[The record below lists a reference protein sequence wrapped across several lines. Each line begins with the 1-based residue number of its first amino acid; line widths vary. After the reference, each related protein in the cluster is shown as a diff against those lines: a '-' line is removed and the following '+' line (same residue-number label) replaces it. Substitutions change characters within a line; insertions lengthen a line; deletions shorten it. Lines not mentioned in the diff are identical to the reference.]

1 MSSPRD
7 SEAPLPSA
15 DRSIRIEVT
24 TTTAQPALLKGLS
37 RWRRLGLLS
46 QTQLKVELT
55 TQTSNPELLQGLD
68 AFLRLGLLS
77 DNLVQKLC
85 RENLTC
91 PLPQA
96 IVTPTVTTTPARVSP
111 RTPTAKP
118 LPEFATDFA
127 PEERTAPVPKQPSPS
142 PTWLTEMLQSF
153 QAELSVRWLLFLG
166 VFMVVVSSGVLAA
179 SQWQNFPASGQY
191 GVLLGY
197 TLTFWAVC
205 AWANRQ
211 SNLRLTAQTLQIVT
225 LLLVPVNFWAMD
237 GFGLWRNP
245 VDWIVVAC
253 ATPILSAIA
262 FFIWKREQ
270 QPPLPILNYL
280 GLSYLHWGWSLPGF
294 PLVAVYLGTSTTLAT
309 FYTECRRRKRQDRIN
324 LPQPGGRNSPD
335 ILHPAT
341 FQIAVYGIGILL
353 FRAIFV
359 AGVDIQQLGLAIGA
373 YGWFLSWL
381 SQQQRKLSTEESEL
395 PQLSW
400 EWLGGGL
407 LFLGWLVSVGVEF
420 PWQAIAVSGLGL
432 WFFGSRL
439 QRFWQRF
446 DFLAVLCIGL
456 QSLWLFWRLIP
467 ANIQTQLVATATQ
480 LTGSK
485 DTPFALLSLVLFPY
499 LIIIVGLIDWL
510 ERREKT
516 DLAEFGEAI
525 ALSFGSLLTVIS
537 SVNPLLRTLNLLN
550 STITLGIVS
559 QRRGVLGIY
568 RNLELLVYLT
578 HITGITTILCA
589 LDYLLPNLNQGEW
602 VAILLALMVG
612 EWALTLGRQQSEVEA
627 AQPSPP
633 GIAPVS
639 AQESEVEAA
648 QPSLPRIAQVSIWRR
663 SAWHLGLALAGLSYA
678 LLWVNA
684 QAAWEDSSNNAIEWG
699 LLWLITPLSLT
710 GVATWTSG
718 SRRQFA
724 SQLSVA
730 TLVLLQFLTLS
741 IPSFRLVSL
750 GVATLLMFV
759 NTRYLRVVSAAVIT
773 VGFGLSF
780 LAMCLWE
787 GIPGLPPLSLEGW
800 FVAGAIA
807 LTSLWLMRS
816 WLMRRSTELASL
828 YVPATDGWAIALCS
842 LELILLT
849 LHSLAV
855 YWGFFSPQ
863 VPVLVAGIVTMGGI
877 LYRSW
882 RHPSNWSI
890 YALGWCLELLTAEGL
905 GFFDSSALNLAI
917 ANLALG
923 LIAQLAGDWWQR
935 RTGTSHLRSSWHV
948 IPLLYGIL
956 GSVLRWGTFANWTGL
971 STLALAVIAIGV
983 GRRRQAFKPLLYLA
997 LLGVS
1002 VSAYEILLYQLSQ
1015 RSGGSTGDGLI
1026 VMAGLGT
1033 SIMYAYRVLSPWLIQ
1048 YLHLTKEELKTIAHL
1063 HWAWSSLLLIGATTY
1078 QPQSLMLGFGVGA
1091 FLVQYAIFQG
1101 RNTSAREE
1109 EDDDPVVRG
1118 SGEIW
1123 VYLGF
1128 LEAFGMRIYWL
1139 NLPIARLLSGPLG
1152 LWKGA
1157 IASVFAYFLFIL
1169 PWERWGWQKPPWTVA
1184 AIAIP
1189 LIAAAESPMGNSP
1202 LSLLIIAGYYV
1213 FFAILNQQIRFTYL
1227 SALLIDWVLYRWFWQ
1242 LQLNDPLWYV
1252 TPLAV
1257 SLLYMA
1263 QVDPNLKQPEEKPM
1277 RHFLRLLGSGAICVV
1292 ALWSNQW
1299 SGLVPGIISLL
1310 VIFAGL
1316 GLRIRAYLYVGT
1328 ATFLINA
1335 FYQLG
1340 ILIFDYP
1347 FSKWVVGLLVGIAFI
1362 WIAANFET
1370 RREQITALLRNWIT
1384 ELHNWE

>member
-7 SEAPLPSA
+7 SEGLPPWA
-15 DRSIRIEVT
+15 ERSIIIEVT
-24 TTTAQPALLKGLS
+24 TSTAQPALLKGLGI
-37 RWRRLGLLS
+37 WRRLGLLS

-55 TQTSNPELLQGLD
+55 TQASNPELLEGLD

-77 DNLVQKLC
+77 DTLVQKLC

-91 PLPQA
+91 PLPQT
-96 IVTPTVTTTPARVSP
+96 IITSTVSTASAPVSS
-111 RTPTAKP
+111 RTPTPKP

-127 PEERTAPVPKQPSPS
+127 PEEPMAPVHKQPSPS

-166 VFMVVVSSGVLAA
+166 VFMVVMSSGVLAA
-179 SQWQNFPASGQY
+179 SQWKNFPPSGQY

-225 LLLVPVNFWAMD
+225 LLLVPVNFWEMD

-245 VDWIVVAC
+245 IDWIVVGC

-262 FFIWKREQ
+262 FFLWKREQ

-309 FYTECRRRKRQDRIN
+309 FYRECRRRKPQGKIN
-324 LPQPGGRNSPD
+324 SSQPTGRASPG

-381 SQQQRKLSTEESEL
+381 SQQQRKLSAQESEL

-439 QRFWQRF
+439 QRFWQKL
-446 DFLAVLCIGL
+446 DLLAISCIGL

-467 ANIQTQLVATATQ
+467 PPIQTQLVATATQ
-480 LTGSK
+480 LTGSQ

-499 LIIIVGLIDWL
+499 LVFIVGLIDWL

-516 DLAEFGEAI
+516 HLAEFGEAI

-559 QRRGVLGIY
+559 QRRGSLGSS

-589 LDYLLPNLNQGEW
+589 IDYLLPNLNQGEW
-602 VAILLALMVG
+602 AAILLALMVG
-612 EWALTLGRQQSEVEA
+612 EWALTLGRQ
-627 AQPSPP
+627 
-633 GIAPVS
+633 
-639 AQESEVEAA
+639 ESEVGATQASPVQE
-648 QPSLPRIAQVSIWRR
+648 SGVKTIWLR
-663 SAWHLGLALAGLSYA
+663 SAWHLGLALAGLSYV
-678 LLWVNA
+678 LLWVNY
-684 QAAWEDSSNNAIEWG
+684 QAKWENPTVNLTQWG
-699 LLWLITPLSLT
+699 LLWLITPISLT

-718 SRRQFA
+718 SRKQFA

-730 TLVLLQFLTLS
+730 ALVLVQFLTLG
-741 IPSFRLVSL
+741 IPSFWLVSL
-750 GVATLLMFV
+750 GVATILMFV
-759 NTRYLRVVSAAVIT
+759 NTHYLRVVSAAVIT

-780 LAMCLWE
+780 LGMCLWE

-816 WLMRRSTELASL
+816 WLIHRSTALASL
-828 YVPATDGWAIALCS
+828 YVPATEGWAIALCS

-863 VPVLVAGIVTMGGI
+863 VAVLVAGLVTMGAI

-882 RHPSNWSI
+882 HHPSNWSL

-905 GFFDSSALNLAI
+905 GFFERSALNLAI

-935 RTGTSHLRSSWHV
+935 RTDRNHLPSSWHV

-983 GRRRQAFKPLLYLA
+983 GRRHQAFKPLIYLA

-1015 RSGGSTGDGLI
+1015 QLGGSTGDGLI

-1033 SIMYAYRVLSPWLIQ
+1033 SIMYAYRVLSPWLIK

-1063 HWAWSSLLLIGATTY
+1063 HWVWSSLLLIGATTY
-1078 QPQSLMLGFGVGA
+1078 QPQSLMLGLGVGV

-1101 RNTSAREE
+1101 RHNPAR
-1109 EDDDPVVRG
+1109 RN
-1118 SGEIW
+1118 GEIW

-1128 LEAFGMRIYWL
+1128 LEAFGMRLYWL

-1152 LWKGA
+1152 PWKGA

-1169 PWERWGWQKPPWTVA
+1169 PWERWGWQKRPWTVA

-1189 LIAAAESPMGNSP
+1189 LIAVAESPMGNSP
-1202 LSLLIIAGYYV
+1202 LSLLIVAGYYV
-1213 FFAILNQQIRFTYL
+1213 FLAILSQQIRFTYL

-1242 LQLNDPLWYV
+1242 LQLNDSLWYV
-1252 TPLAV
+1252 TPIAL

-1263 QVDPNLKQPEEKPM
+1263 QVDPNLKQPEEKSM

-1292 ALWSNQW
+1292 ALWSNQG
-1299 SGLVPGIISLL
+1299 SGLVTGIISLL

-1335 FYQLG
+1335 LYQLG

-1362 WIAANFET
+1362 WIAATFET

-1384 ELHNWE
+1384 ELQNWE

>member
-1 MSSPRD
+1 
-7 SEAPLPSA
+7 
-15 DRSIRIEVT
+15 
-24 TTTAQPALLKGLS
+24 
-37 RWRRLGLLS
+37 
-46 QTQLKVELT
+46 
-55 TQTSNPELLQGLD
+55 
-68 AFLRLGLLS
+68 
-77 DNLVQKLC
+77 
-85 RENLTC
+85 
-91 PLPQA
+91 
-96 IVTPTVTTTPARVSP
+96 
-111 RTPTAKP
+111 
-118 LPEFATDFA
+118 
-127 PEERTAPVPKQPSPS
+127 
-142 PTWLTEMLQSF
+142 
-153 QAELSVRWLLFLG
+153 
-166 VFMVVVSSGVLAA
+166 
-179 SQWQNFPASGQY
+179 
-191 GVLLGY
+191 
-197 TLTFWAVC
+197 
-205 AWANRQ
+205 
-211 SNLRLTAQTLQIVT
+211 
-225 LLLVPVNFWAMD
+225 
-237 GFGLWRNP
+237 
-245 VDWIVVAC
+245 
-253 ATPILSAIA
+253 
-262 FFIWKREQ
+262 
-270 QPPLPILNYL
+270 
-280 GLSYLHWGWSLPGF
+280 
-294 PLVAVYLGTSTTLAT
+294 
-309 FYTECRRRKRQDRIN
+309 
-324 LPQPGGRNSPD
+324 
-335 ILHPAT
+335 
-341 FQIAVYGIGILL
+341 VYGIGILL

-381 SQQQRKLSTEESEL
+381 SQQQRSLSAEESEL

-407 LFLGWLVSVGVEF
+407 LFVGWLVSVGVEF

-446 DFLAVLCIGL
+446 DFAAILCIGL
-456 QSLWLFWRLIP
+456 QSIWLFWRLIP
-467 ANIQTQLVATATQ
+467 SAIQTQLVATATQ
-480 LTGSK
+480 LTSSQ

-510 ERREKT
+510 ERQEKNH
-516 DLAEFGEAI
+516 LVEFGEAI
-525 ALSFGSLLTVIS
+525 ALSFGTLLTVLS

-559 QRRGVLGIY
+559 QRRGILGST

-589 LDYLLPNLNQGEW
+589 IDYLLPQLNREEW
-602 VAILLALMVG
+602 AAILLALMVG
-612 EWALTLGRQQSEVEA
+612 EWAFTLGREKPGVEA
-627 AQPSPP
+627 THTSP
-633 GIAPVS
+633 V
-639 AQESEVEAA
+639 QESGVT
-648 QPSLPRIAQVSIWRR
+648 RIAQSPIWRR
-663 SAWHLGLALAGLSYA
+663 SAWHIGLALAGLSYV
-678 LLWVNA
+678 LLWVNV
-684 QAAWEDSSNNAIEWG
+684 QAAWENPTVNVTYWG
-699 LLWLITPLSLT
+699 LLWLVTPLSLT

-724 SQLSVA
+724 SALSIAALVA
-730 TLVLLQFLTLS
+730 LQFLTLS
-741 IPSFRLVSL
+741 IPHVRLVSL
-750 GVATLLMFV
+750 GVATILMFV
-759 NTRYLRVVSAAVIT
+759 NTHYRRDVSAAGIT

-780 LAMCLWE
+780 LGMCLWE
-787 GIPGLPPLSLEGW
+787 GIPGLPPLSPEGW

-807 LTSLWLMRS
+807 LTSLWLIRS
-816 WLMRRSTELASL
+816 WLIRRSSELASL
-828 YVPATDGWAIALCS
+828 YVPATDSWAIAICT

-855 YWGFFSPQ
+855 YWGFLSPE
-863 VPVLVAGIVTMGGI
+863 VAVLVAGIVTMGGI

-905 GFFDSSALNLAI
+905 GFFGRSALNLAI

-923 LIAQLAGDWWQR
+923 LIAQLVGDWWQR
-935 RTGTSHLRSSWHV
+935 RTGRSHLPSSWHV

-1015 RSGGSTGDGLI
+1015 LSGGSTGDGLI

-1033 SIMYAYRVLSPWLIQ
+1033 SIMYAYRVLSPWLIE
-1048 YLHLTKEELKTIAHL
+1048 YLHLTQEELKTIAHL

-1078 QPQSLMLGFGVGA
+1078 QPQSLMLGFGVGV

-1101 RNTSAREE
+1101 RNTSARGE

-1128 LEAFGMRIYWL
+1128 LEAFGMRLYWL

-1152 LWKGA
+1152 PWKGA

-1169 PWERWGWQKPPWTVA
+1169 PWERWGWQKRPWTVA

-1189 LIAAAESPMGNSP
+1189 LIAVAESPMGNSP
-1202 LSLLIIAGYYV
+1202 VSLLIIAGYYV
-1213 FFAILNQQIRFTYL
+1213 FFAMLNQQIRFTYL

-1242 LQLNDPLWYV
+1242 LQLNDYLWYV
-1252 TPLAV
+1252 TPLAL

-1335 FYQLG
+1335 FYHLG

-1362 WIAANFET
+1362 WIAATFET

>member
-1 MSSPRD
+1 MSSSRD
-7 SEAPLPSA
+7 SEALPPSA
-15 DRSIRIEVT
+15 DCSITIEVT
-24 TTTAQPALLKGLS
+24 TSTAQPALLKGLS
-37 RWRRLGLLS
+37 LWRRLGLLS

-55 TQTSNPELLQGLD
+55 TQASNPELLQGLD

-77 DNLVQKLC
+77 DTLVQKLC

-91 PLPQA
+91 PLPQT
-96 IVTPTVTTTPARVSP
+96 IITSTPASVSP
-111 RTPTAKP
+111 RKPTLQR

-127 PEERTAPVPKQPSPS
+127 SEEATQPVPKQPSPS
-142 PTWLTEMLQSF
+142 SIWLTEMLQSL

-166 VFMVVVSSGVLAA
+166 VFMVVMSSGVLAA
-179 SQWQNFPASGQY
+179 SQWKNFPASGQY

-245 VDWIVVAC
+245 IDWIVVAC

-270 QPPLPILNYL
+270 QPPLPILNFL
-280 GLSYLHWGWSLPGF
+280 VLSYLHWGWSLPGF
-294 PLVAVYLGTSTTLAT
+294 PLVAVYLGTTTTLAT
-309 FYTECRRRKRQDRIN
+309 FYRECRKRK
-324 LPQPGGRNSPD
+324 PQGWIHSSLSAGGASPY

-359 AGVDIQQLGLAIGA
+359 AGVDIQPLGLAIGA

-407 LFLGWLVSVGVEF
+407 LFLGWLVSVAVEF

-439 QRFWQRF
+439 QRYWQKL
-446 DFLAVLCIGL
+446 DLLAISCIGL

-480 LTGSK
+480 LTGSQ

-499 LIIIVGLIDWL
+499 LVFIVGLIDWL
-510 ERREKT
+510 ERTEKT
-516 DLAEFGEAI
+516 ELAEFGEAI

-559 QRRGVLGIY
+559 QRRGSLGSR

-589 LDYLLPNLNQGEW
+589 IDYLLPNLNQGEW

-612 EWALTLGRQQSEVEA
+612 EWALTLGRQESEVEA
-627 AQPSPP
+627 AQPSSP
-633 GIAPVS
+633 GIAPIS

-648 QPSLPRIAQVSIWRR
+648 QPSPPRIAQVSIWRR
-663 SAWHLGLALAGLSYA
+663 SAWHLGLVLAGLSYA

-718 SRRQFA
+718 SRKQLA
-724 SQLSVA
+724 SQLSIA
-730 TLVLLQFLTLS
+730 SLVVLQLLTLG
-741 IPSFRLVSL
+741 IPNLRLVSL
-750 GVATLLMFV
+750 GVATILMFV
-759 NTRYLRVVSAAVIT
+759 NTRYWREVSAAVIT

-800 FVAGAIA
+800 LVAGAIA

-816 WLMRRSTELASL
+816 WLIHRSTALASL
-828 YVPATDGWAIALCS
+828 YVPATEGWAIALCS

-855 YWGFFSPQ
+855 YWGFLSPS
-863 VPVLVAGIVTMGGI
+863 VAVLIAGIVTMGAI

-935 RTGTSHLRSSWHV
+935 RTGRSHLPSSWHV

-983 GRRRQAFKPLLYLA
+983 GRRRQAFKPLIYLA

-1015 RSGGSTGDGLI
+1015 QSGGSTGDGLI

-1033 SIMYAYRVLSPWLIQ
+1033 SIMYAYRVLSPWLIK

-1063 HWAWSSLLLIGATTY
+1063 HWVGSSLLLMGATTY
-1078 QPQSLMLGFGVGA
+1078 QPQSLMLGFGVGV

-1101 RNTSAREE
+1101 RNNPARR
-1109 EDDDPVVRG
+1109 D
-1118 SGEIW
+1118 GEIW

-1128 LEAFGMRIYWL
+1128 LEAFGMRLYWL

-1169 PWERWGWQKPPWTVA
+1169 PWERWGWQKRPWTVA

-1189 LIAAAESPMGNSP
+1189 LIAVAESPMGNSP
-1202 LSLLIIAGYYV
+1202 VSLLIIAGYYV
-1213 FFAILNQQIRFTYL
+1213 FLAILNQQIRFTYL

-1242 LQLNDPLWYV
+1242 LQLNDSLWYV
-1252 TPLAV
+1252 TPIAL

-1263 QVDPNLKQPEEKPM
+1263 QVDPHLKQPEEKSM

-1292 ALWSNQW
+1292 ALWSNSG
-1299 SGLVPGIISLL
+1299 SGLIAGIISLL

-1335 FYQLG
+1335 LYQLG

-1362 WIAANFET
+1362 WIAATFET

>member
-24 TTTAQPALLKGLS
+24 TSTAQPALLKGLS
-37 RWRRLGLLS
+37 IWRRLGLLS

-55 TQTSNPELLQGLD
+55 TQASNPELLEGLD

-77 DNLVQKLC
+77 DTLVQKLC

-91 PLPQA
+91 PLPQI
-96 IVTPTVTTTPARVSP
+96 IVTPIASTASAPVSP
-111 RTPTAKP
+111 RTPTAKR

-127 PEERTAPVPKQPSPS
+127 LEESTAPVAKLAKQSSPS
-142 PTWLTEMLQSF
+142 PTWVTEMLQSL

-179 SQWQNFPASGQY
+179 SQWKNFPASGQY

-294 PLVAVYLGTSTTLAT
+294 PLVAVYLGTGTTLAT
-309 FYTECRRRKRQDRIN
+309 FYAECRRRKPESRMN
-324 LPQPGGRNSPD
+324 TPQPGGRNSPD

-381 SQQQRKLSTEESEL
+381 SQQQRKLSAEESEL
-395 PQLSW
+395 PQFSW

-420 PWQAIAVSGLGL
+420 PWQAIPVSGLGL
-432 WFFGSRL
+432 WFFSSRL
-439 QRFWQRF
+439 QRFWQRLDLF
-446 DFLAVLCIGL
+446 VILCIGL
-456 QSLWLFWRLIP
+456 QSIWLFWRLIP

-480 LTGSK
+480 LTGSQ

-510 ERREKT
+510 ERREKKP
-516 DLAEFGEAI
+516 LVEFGEAI
-525 ALSFGSLLTVIS
+525 AFSFGTLLTVLS

-559 QRRGVLGIY
+559 QRRGVLGSA

-589 LDYLLPNLNQGEW
+589 IDYLLPNLHPGEW
-602 VAILLALMVG
+602 AAILLALMVG
-612 EWALTLGRQQSEVEA
+612 EWALTLGRQESQS
-627 AQPSPP
+627 P
-633 GIAPVS
+633 
-639 AQESEVEAA
+639 
-648 QPSLPRIAQVSIWRR
+648 IWRR

-678 LLWVNA
+678 LLWVND
-684 QAAWEDSSNNAIEWG
+684 QARWENPTVNLAEWG

-718 SRRQFA
+718 SRKQFA

-730 TLVLLQFLTLS
+730 ALVLLQFLTLG

-759 NTRYLRVVSAAVIT
+759 NTRYLRIVSAAVIT

-780 LAMCLWE
+780 LGMCLWE
-787 GIPGLPPLSLEGW
+787 GIAGLPPLSLEGW

-807 LTSLWLMRS
+807 FTSLWLMRS
-816 WLMRRSTELASL
+816 WLIRRSTELSSL
-828 YVPATDGWAIALCS
+828 YIPATDGWAIALCS

-855 YWGFFSPQ
+855 YWGFLSSE
-863 VPVLVAGIVTMGGI
+863 VAVLIAGFVTMGAI

-905 GFFDSSALNLAI
+905 GFFERSALNLAI

-935 RTGTSHLRSSWHV
+935 RTGKSHLPSSWHV

-956 GSVLRWGTFANWTGL
+956 GSVLRWGTFANWTGF

-983 GRRRQAFKPLLYLA
+983 GRRRQAFKPLIYLA

-1015 RSGGSTGDGLI
+1015 LSGGSTGDGLI

-1063 HWAWSSLLLIGATTY
+1063 HWAWSSLLLISATTY
-1078 QPQSLMLGFGVGA
+1078 QPQSLMLGFGVGV
-1091 FLVQYAIFQG
+1091 FLIQYAIFQG
-1101 RNTSAREE
+1101 RNTSARDE

-1118 SGEIW
+1118 SGEVW

-1128 LEAFGMRIYWL
+1128 LEAFGMRLYWL

-1152 LWKGA
+1152 PWKGA

-1169 PWERWGWQKPPWTVA
+1169 PWERWGWQKRPWTVA

-1189 LIAAAESPMGNSP
+1189 LIAVAESPMGNSP
-1202 LSLLIIAGYYV
+1202 VSLLIIAGYYV

-1242 LQLNDPLWYV
+1242 LQLNDSLWYV
-1252 TPLAV
+1252 TPLAL

-1263 QVDPNLKQPEEKPM
+1263 QVDPNLKQSEKKPT

-1292 ALWSNQW
+1292 ALWSHQW
-1299 SGLVPGIISLL
+1299 SGLVPGIISVL

-1362 WIAANFET
+1362 WIAATFET

-1384 ELHNWE
+1384 ELQNWD

>member
-1 MSSPRD
+1 
-7 SEAPLPSA
+7 
-15 DRSIRIEVT
+15 
-24 TTTAQPALLKGLS
+24 
-37 RWRRLGLLS
+37 
-46 QTQLKVELT
+46 
-55 TQTSNPELLQGLD
+55 
-68 AFLRLGLLS
+68 
-77 DNLVQKLC
+77 
-85 RENLTC
+85 
-91 PLPQA
+91 
-96 IVTPTVTTTPARVSP
+96 
-111 RTPTAKP
+111 

-127 PEERTAPVPKQPSPS
+127 PEEATAPVPKQLSPS
-142 PTWLTEMLQSF
+142 PIWLTEMLQSL

-179 SQWQNFPASGQY
+179 SQWKNFPASGQY

-197 TLTFWAVC
+197 TLTFCAVC

-211 SNLRLTAQTLQIVT
+211 RNLRLTAQTLQIVT

-245 VDWIVVAC
+245 IDWIVVGC

-262 FFIWKREQ
+262 FFLWKREQ

-294 PLVAVYLGTSTTLAT
+294 PLLAVYLGTGATLAT
-309 FYTECRRRKRQDRIN
+309 FYWECRKRKPQSQIN
-324 LPQPGGRNSPD
+324 SSQPRGRNSPY

-381 SQQQRKLSTEESEL
+381 SQQQQRLSTEESQL

-407 LFLGWLVSVGVEF
+407 LFLGWLVSVGLDF
-420 PWQAIAVSGLGL
+420 PWEAIAVSGLGL

-439 QRFWQRF
+439 QRFWQKL
-446 DFLAVLCIGL
+446 DLAAILCIGL

-480 LTGSK
+480 LTHSE

-499 LIIIVGLIDWL
+499 LIIIVGFIDWL

-516 DLAEFGEAI
+516 HLAEFGEAI
-525 ALSFGSLLTVIS
+525 ALSFGTLLTVIS

-550 STITLGIVS
+550 STITLGIVT
-559 QRRGVLGIY
+559 QRRGILGIP
-568 RNLELLVYLT
+568 RNLQLLVYLT
-578 HITGITTILCA
+578 HITGITTILCVI
-589 LDYLLPNLNQGEW
+589 DYLLPHLNRGEW
-602 VAILLALMVG
+602 AAILLALMVG
-612 EWALTLGRQQSEVEA
+612 EWAVTLGRQEPAVGA
-627 AQPSPP
+627 THTSP
-633 GIAPVS
+633 V
-639 AQESEVEAA
+639 QESGVT
-648 QPSLPRIAQVSIWRR
+648 RIAQSPIWRR
-663 SAWHLGLALAGLSYA
+663 SAWHLGLALAGLSYV
-678 LLWVNA
+678 LLWVNY
-684 QAAWEDSSNNAIEWG
+684 QTAWDNPTVNLTQWN
-699 LLWLITPLSLT
+699 LLWLVTPLSLT

-724 SQLSVA
+724 SGLSVA
-730 TLVLLQFLTLS
+730 ALVAVQFLTLS
-741 IPSFRLVSL
+741 IPHVQLVSL
-750 GVATLLMFV
+750 GVATILMFV
-759 NTRYLRVVSAAVIT
+759 NTHYRRDLSAAGIT

-780 LAMCLWE
+780 VGMCLWE

-816 WLMRRSTELASL
+816 WLQVSRLQVTSSNRHLQPTPTPSENATRTGNATRTTSNLQPPTSNLQPSTFNLEPSLASL
-828 YVPATDGWAIALCS
+828 YVPATDSWAIALCS

-855 YWGFFSPQ
+855 YWGFVSPE
-863 VPVLVAGIVTMGGI
+863 VAVLVAGFVTMGAI

-905 GFFDSSALNLAI
+905 GFFGRSALNLAI

-935 RTGTSHLRSSWHV
+935 RTGRSHLHSSWHV

-971 STLALAVIAIGV
+971 STLTLAVIAIGV
-983 GRRRQAFKPLLYLA
+983 GRRRQAFKPLIYLA

-1015 RSGGSTGDGLI
+1015 LSGGSTGDGLI

-1033 SIMYAYRVLSPWLIQ
+1033 SIMYAYRVLSPWLIK

-1063 HWAWSSLLLIGATTY
+1063 HWAWSSLLLMGATTY

-1109 EDDDPVVRG
+1109 EADDPVVRG
-1118 SGEIW
+1118 SGEVW

-1128 LEAFGMRIYWL
+1128 LEAFGMRLYWL

-1152 LWKGA
+1152 PWKGA

-1169 PWERWGWQKPPWTVA
+1169 PWERWGWQKRPWTVA
-1184 AIAIP
+1184 AIVIP
-1189 LIAAAESPMGNSP
+1189 LIAVAESPMGNSP
-1202 LSLLIIAGYYV
+1202 VSLLIIAGYYV

-1227 SALLIDWVLYRWFWQ
+1227 SALLIDWVLYRWFWY
-1242 LQLNDPLWYV
+1242 LKLSDSLWYI
-1252 TPLAV
+1252 TPLAL

-1263 QVDPNLKQPEEKPM
+1263 QVDPNLKQPEQKPM

-1362 WIAANFET
+1362 WIAATFET

-1384 ELHNWE
+1384 ELQNWE

>member
-1 MSSPRD
+1 
-7 SEAPLPSA
+7 
-15 DRSIRIEVT
+15 
-24 TTTAQPALLKGLS
+24 
-37 RWRRLGLLS
+37 
-46 QTQLKVELT
+46 
-55 TQTSNPELLQGLD
+55 
-68 AFLRLGLLS
+68 
-77 DNLVQKLC
+77 
-85 RENLTC
+85 
-91 PLPQA
+91 
-96 IVTPTVTTTPARVSP
+96 
-111 RTPTAKP
+111 
-118 LPEFATDFA
+118 
-127 PEERTAPVPKQPSPS
+127 
-142 PTWLTEMLQSF
+142 MLQSL

-197 TLTFWAVC
+197 TLTFCAVC

-245 VDWIVVAC
+245 VDWIVVAG
-253 ATPILSAIA
+253 ATPVLSAIA
-262 FFIWKREQ
+262 FFLWKREQ
-270 QPPLPILNYL
+270 QPPLPIINYL

-294 PLVAVYLGTSTTLAT
+294 PLVVVYLGTSTTLAT
-309 FYTECRRRKRQDRIN
+309 FYAECRRGKPQSKIN
-324 LPQPGGRNSPD
+324 SSQPTGRNSPYL
-335 ILHPAT
+335 LHPAT

-381 SQQQRKLSTEESEL
+381 SQQQRKLSAEESEL

-407 LFLGWLVSVGVEF
+407 LFVGWLVSVGVEF

-446 DFLAVLCIGL
+446 DFAAILCIGL
-456 QSLWLFWRLIP
+456 QSIWLFWRLIP
-467 ANIQTQLVATATQ
+467 SAIQTQLVATATQ
-480 LTGSK
+480 LTSSQ

-516 DLAEFGEAI
+516 DLVEFGEAI
-525 ALSFGSLLTVIS
+525 TLSFGTLLTVIS

-559 QRRGVLGIY
+559 QRRGIFGST

-589 LDYLLPNLNQGEW
+589 IDYLLPNLNQREW
-602 VAILLALMVG
+602 AAILLALMVG
-612 EWALTLGRQQSEVEA
+612 EWALTLGRQESGVGA
-627 AQPSPP
+627 GHTSP
-633 GIAPVS
+633 V
-639 AQESEVEAA
+639 QESGVT
-648 QPSLPRIAQVSIWRR
+648 RIAQSPIWRR
-663 SAWHLGLALAGLSYA
+663 SAWHVGLALAGLSYV
-678 LLWVNA
+678 LLWVNY
-684 QAAWEDSSNNAIEWG
+684 QTAWENPTVNLTQWN
-699 LLWLITPLSLT
+699 LLWLVTPLSLT

-718 SRRQFA
+718 SRRQLA
-724 SQLSVA
+724 TQLSIASLVA
-730 TLVLLQFLTLS
+730 LQFLTLS
-741 IPSFRLVSL
+741 IPHVQLISL

-759 NTRYLRVVSAAVIT
+759 NTHYRRDVSAAGIT

-780 LAMCLWE
+780 LGMCLWE

-800 FVAGAIA
+800 LVAAAIA
-807 LTSLWLMRS
+807 LTSLWLIRS
-816 WLMRRSTELASL
+816 WLMRRSNELASL
-828 YVPATDGWAIALCS
+828 YIPATDSWAIALCS

-855 YWGFFSPQ
+855 YWGFLSPE
-863 VPVLVAGIVTMGGI
+863 VAVLVAGIVTMGAI

-905 GFFDSSALNLAI
+905 GFLGRSALNLAI

-923 LIAQLAGDWWQR
+923 LIAQLVGDWWQR
-935 RTGTSHLRSSWHV
+935 RTGRSHLPSSWNI

-971 STLALAVIAIGV
+971 STLILAVIAIGV
-983 GRRRQAFKPLLYLA
+983 GRRRQAFKPLIYLA

-1015 RSGGSTGDGLI
+1015 LSGGSTGDGLI

-1048 YLHLTKEELKTIAHL
+1048 YLHLTKEELKAIAHL

-1078 QPQSLMLGFGVGA
+1078 QPQSLMLGFGVGV

-1101 RNTSAREE
+1101 RNTSARGEE
-1109 EDDDPVVRG
+1109 ADDPQVRG

-1128 LEAFGMRIYWL
+1128 LEAFGMRLYWL
-1139 NLPIARLLSGPLG
+1139 SLPIARLLSGPLG
-1152 LWKGA
+1152 PWKGA

-1169 PWERWGWQKPPWTVA
+1169 PWERWGWQKRPWTVA

-1189 LIAAAESPMGNSP
+1189 LIAVAESPMGNSP
-1202 LSLLIIAGYYV
+1202 VSLLIVAGYYV

-1242 LQLNDPLWYV
+1242 LQLNDSLWYV
-1252 TPLAV
+1252 TPLAL

-1263 QVDPNLKQPEEKPM
+1263 QVDPNLKQPEEKSM

-1299 SGLVPGIISLL
+1299 SGLVPGIISFL

-1362 WIAANFET
+1362 WIAATFET

-1384 ELHNWE
+1384 ELQNWE

>member
-1 MSSPRD
+1 
-7 SEAPLPSA
+7 
-15 DRSIRIEVT
+15 
-24 TTTAQPALLKGLS
+24 
-37 RWRRLGLLS
+37 
-46 QTQLKVELT
+46 
-55 TQTSNPELLQGLD
+55 
-68 AFLRLGLLS
+68 
-77 DNLVQKLC
+77 
-85 RENLTC
+85 
-91 PLPQA
+91 
-96 IVTPTVTTTPARVSP
+96 
-111 RTPTAKP
+111 
-118 LPEFATDFA
+118 
-127 PEERTAPVPKQPSPS
+127 
-142 PTWLTEMLQSF
+142 
-153 QAELSVRWLLFLG
+153 
-166 VFMVVVSSGVLAA
+166 
-179 SQWQNFPASGQY
+179 
-191 GVLLGY
+191 
-197 TLTFWAVC
+197 
-205 AWANRQ
+205 
-211 SNLRLTAQTLQIVT
+211 LQIVT

-280 GLSYLHWGWSLPGF
+280 VLSYLHWGWSLPGF
-294 PLVAVYLGTSTTLAT
+294 PLLAVYLGTGATLAT
-309 FYTECRRRKRQDRIN
+309 FYAECRGRKPQDRIN
-324 LPQPGGRNSPD
+324 SSQSGGRASSY

-439 QRFWQRF
+439 QRFWQKF
-446 DFLAVLCIGL
+446 DFAAILCIGL
-456 QSLWLFWRLIP
+456 QSIWLFWRLIP
-467 ANIQTQLVATATQ
+467 SAIQTQLVATATQ
-480 LTGSK
+480 LTSSQ

-499 LIIIVGLIDWL
+499 LIMIVGLIDWL
-510 ERREKT
+510 ERREKNH
-516 DLAEFGEAI
+516 LVEFGEAI
-525 ALSFGSLLTVIS
+525 ALSFGTLLTVIS

-559 QRRGVLGIY
+559 QRRGILGIR

-578 HITGITTILCA
+578 HITGITTILCTI
-589 LDYLLPNLNQGEW
+589 DYLLPHLSRGEW
-602 VAILLALMVG
+602 AAILLTLMVG
-612 EWALTLGRQQSEVEA
+612 EWALTLGRQESRVGA
-627 AQPSPP
+627 VPTL
-633 GIAPVS
+633 PVQDS
-639 AQESEVEAA
+639 
-648 QPSLPRIAQVSIWRR
+648 RIRTIGRR

-678 LLWVNA
+678 LLWVNE
-684 QAAWEDSSNNAIEWG
+684 QSAWENSSTQPTEWG
-699 LLWLITPLSLT
+699 LLWLITPLALT

-718 SRRQFA
+718 SRREFA
-724 SQLSVA
+724 SQLSIA
-730 TLVLLQFLTLS
+730 TLVLLQFLTLGIS
-741 IPSFRLVSL
+741 SFRLVSL

-759 NTRYLRVVSAAVIT
+759 NTRYLRTVSAAGIT

-780 LAMCLWE
+780 LGMCLWE

-800 FVAGAIA
+800 LVAGAIA
-807 LTSLWLMRS
+807 FASLWLICS
-816 WLMRRSTELASL
+816 WLQVSRLQVTSSNTHLQPPTSNLQPTPSGNATRTTLNLQPSTSNPQPSLASI
-828 YVPATDGWAIALCS
+828 YIPATDSWAIALCT

-855 YWGFFSPQ
+855 YWGFVSPE
-863 VPVLVAGIVTMGGI
+863 VAVLVAGIVTMGGI
-877 LYRSW
+877 VYRSW

-890 YALGWCLELLTAEGL
+890 YALGWCLELLTAEAL
-905 GFFDSSALNLAI
+905 GFLGRSALNLAI

-935 RTGTSHLRSSWHV
+935 RTGRRNLPSSWNV

-956 GSVLRWGTFANWTGL
+956 GSILRWGTFANWTGF

-983 GRRRQAFKPLLYLA
+983 GRRRQEFKPLIYLA

-1002 VSAYEILLYQLSQ
+1002 LSAYEILLYQLSQ
-1015 RSGGSTGDGLI
+1015 FSGGSTGDGLI

-1048 YLHLTKEELKTIAHL
+1048 YLHLTKEELKTLAHL
-1063 HWAWSSLLLIGATTY
+1063 HWALSSLLLIGATTY

-1101 RNTSAREE
+1101 RNSPSTEE
-1109 EDDDPVVRG
+1109 EDDEPMVRG

-1128 LEAFGMRIYWL
+1128 LEAFGMRLYWL
-1139 NLPIARLLSGPLG
+1139 NLPIAHLLSGPLG
-1152 LWKGA
+1152 PWKGA

-1169 PWERWGWQKPPWTVA
+1169 PWERWGWQKRPWTVA

-1189 LIAAAESPMGNSP
+1189 LIAVAESPMGNSP
-1202 LSLLIIAGYYV
+1202 VSLLIVAGYYV
-1213 FFAILNQQIRFTYL
+1213 LFAILNQQIRFTYL
-1227 SALLIDWVLYRWFWQ
+1227 SALLIDWVLYRWFWH
-1242 LQLNDPLWYV
+1242 LQLNDSLWYV
-1252 TPLAV
+1252 TPLAL

-1263 QVDPNLKQPEEKPM
+1263 QVDPNLKQPEQKPM
-1277 RHFLRLLGSGAICVV
+1277 RHFLRLLGSGAICIV

-1299 SGLVPGIISLL
+1299 SGLVSGIISLL
-1310 VIFAGL
+1310 VLFAGL

-1362 WIAANFET
+1362 WIAATFET

-1384 ELHNWE
+1384 ELQNWD